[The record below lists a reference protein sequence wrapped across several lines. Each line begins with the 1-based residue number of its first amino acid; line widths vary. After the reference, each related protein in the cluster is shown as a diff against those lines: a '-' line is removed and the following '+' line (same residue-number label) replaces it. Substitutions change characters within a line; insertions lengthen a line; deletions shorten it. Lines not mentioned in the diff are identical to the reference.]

1 MHLAGANCSVIVII
15 DGVAAEQTE
24 DGQSSGEWNL
34 DLQVE

>member
-1 MHLAGANCSVIVII
+1 MHLTGANCSVIVII
-15 DGVAAEQTE
+15 DGVAADRRR